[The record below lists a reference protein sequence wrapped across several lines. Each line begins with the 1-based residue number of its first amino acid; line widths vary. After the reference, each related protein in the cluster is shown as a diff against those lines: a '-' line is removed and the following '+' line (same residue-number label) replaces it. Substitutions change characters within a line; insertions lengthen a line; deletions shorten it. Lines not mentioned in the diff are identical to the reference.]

1 MGPMNGGP
9 INLASARLRRAS
21 LRFATLSGA
30 NLESADLSGA
40 DLTDARLD
48 GANLA
53 NADLSQAVLDH
64 ADFARAR
71 LAGANLCGANLSKAR
86 NLTEAQLAEGGGDAS
101 TLLPPHLSAP
111 ESWTS
116 TTVEYVP
123 QPVVVEETRTV
134 TPIAPGPAR
143 ARQAESRGS
152 LAVRCRPLSPRQ
164 YYPYLSV
171 SYPMRVD
178 RLLSALRADPQRS
191 RGCSCPCETIGQ
203 SSVFSRASTSS
214 SSLLALT

>member
-86 NLTEAQLAEGGGDAS
+86 NLTEAQLAEGLGDAS

-111 ESWTS
+111 ESWTA
-116 TTVEYVP
+116 TAVEYVP
-123 QPVVVEETRTV
+123 PPVVVEETRAV
-134 TPIAPGPAR
+134 TPIAPGPRKSTA
-143 ARQAESRGS
+143 SKVSWLVGG
-152 LAVRCRPLSPRQ
+152 PLQ
-164 YYPYLSV
+164 T
-171 SYPMRVD
+171 
-178 RLLSALRADPQRS
+178 A
-191 RGCSCPCETIGQ
+191 
-203 SSVFSRASTSS
+203 
-214 SSLLALT
+214 

>member
-9 INLASARLRRAS
+9 INLSSARLRRAS

-53 NADLSQAVLDH
+53 NADLSEAVLDH

-86 NLTEAQLAEGGGDAS
+86 NLTEAQLAEGVGDAS

-111 ESWTS
+111 ESWTA
-116 TTVEYVP
+116 TAVEYVP
-123 QPVVVEETRTV
+123 QPVSGGRAARRHPDRAGPPQEHGKQSVV
-134 TPIAPGPAR
+134 AR
-143 ARQAESRGS
+143 RRSAADRLGRGS
-152 LAVRCRPLSPRQ
+152 IIHIYQ
-164 YYPYLSV
+164 
-171 SYPMRVD
+171 
-178 RLLSALRADPQRS
+178 
-191 RGCSCPCETIGQ
+191 
-203 SSVFSRASTSS
+203 
-214 SSLLALT
+214 

>member
-1 MGPMNGGP
+1 MSADSDHVDLLRRGPRAWNDWRRQHPSIVPNLTRIFLSVGERQMGPMNGGP
-9 INLASARLRRAS
+9 INLSSARLRRAS

-86 NLTEAQLAEGGGDAS
+86 NLAEAQLAEGAGDAS

-116 TTVEYVP
+116 TAVGYVP
-123 QPVVVEETRTV
+123 PPVVVEETRAV
-134 TPIAPGPAR
+134 TPIAP
-143 ARQAESRGS
+143 
-152 LAVRCRPLSPRQ
+152 
-164 YYPYLSV
+164 
-171 SYPMRVD
+171 
-178 RLLSALRADPQRS
+178 DP
-191 RGCSCPCETIGQ
+191 PK
-203 SSVFSRASTSS
+203 SRATRVSWLVGGPLQT
-214 SSLLALT
+214 A

>member
-9 INLASARLRRAS
+9 INLSSARLRRAS

-71 LAGANLCGANLSKAR
+71 LAGANLCGANLAKAR
-86 NLTEAQLAEGGGDAS
+86 NLTEAQLAEGVGDAS
-101 TLLPPHLSAP
+101 TLLPPHLRAPEVLDGDHGGVRSPAGGGGRDARRHPDRASAP
-111 ESWTS
+111 QEH
-116 TTVEYVP
+116 
-123 QPVVVEETRTV
+123 
-134 TPIAPGPAR
+134 G
-143 ARQAESRGS
+143 
-152 LAVRCRPLSPRQ
+152 
-164 YYPYLSV
+164 
-171 SYPMRVD
+171 
-178 RLLSALRADPQRS
+178 
-191 RGCSCPCETIGQ
+191 GQ
-203 SSVFSRASTSS
+203 SVVARRWPAADCLGGGSIIHIYQ
-214 SSLLALT
+214 